1 MKFVEKKM
9 HEVMVQ
15 VRLLA
20 ILSHVDI
27 RRDPSCPAQSP
38 ALRLRAACSWND
50 GAKAPKVS
58 LSPRLAESDVSRQQ
72 LLVSIRGIGVAVIEN
87 P

>member
-1 MKFVEKKM
+1 M
-9 HEVMVQ
+9 H
-15 VRLLA
+15 
-20 ILSHVDI
+20 
-27 RRDPSCPAQSP
+27 
-38 ALRLRAACSWND
+38 

-72 LLVSIRGIGVAVIEN
+72 LLVSIAGIGGAVIEN